1 MKTAYFNGA
10 VLTMKSQHCAQA
22 LLEESG
28 RIVAVGSNDEI
39 LSRADTAIDLKG
51 CCMLPGFI
59 DPHSHITQLATT
71 LDLVPLGSCTSNEAL
86 VQALR
91 RALPQTKP
99 GAWLI
104 GFGYDNNG
112 LPGKQHPDKH
122 VLDAVSDTVPIL
134 ISHASGHMGCANSA
148 ALAAMGITN
157 QTPDPAGGRIG
168 RMEGSAEPNG

>member
-104 GFGYDNNG
+104 GSRQKKSNAYPLSN
-112 LPGKQHPDKH
+112 
-122 VLDAVSDTVPIL
+122 
-134 ISHASGHMGCANSA
+134 
-148 ALAAMGITN
+148 
-157 QTPDPAGGRIG
+157 AGSETK
-168 RMEGSAEPNG
+168 MK